1 MKNYVNLFKAIAD
14 ETRVSILV
22 LLSQKNMCAKE
33 IAKHL
38 KISEAAVSQHIK
50 ILKEL
55 QVIIG
60 YKIGYYIIYDLNE
73 EKINNAI
80 DFLNSIVNNENISL
94 SLNKENK
101 DYKIEPLMCLQKCK
115 KQKKLKK
122 QGVKEELT
130 MKVCF
135 PVKSNEGI
143 NSIPYNHFGTA
154 PLFIIC
160 DTETEEVKTI
170 NNGDLGHE
178 HGKCQPIKALS
189 GEVVDAV
196 IVGGIG
202 AGAITKLNSMG
213 IKVYKS
219 IEGNVHENLDAYKK
233 NELVQFSQNHTCNH
247 DGCSH

>member
-1 MKNYVNLFKAIAD
+1 
-14 ETRVSILV
+14 
-22 LLSQKNMCAKE
+22 
-33 IAKHL
+33 
-38 KISEAAVSQHIK
+38 
-50 ILKEL
+50 
-55 QVIIG
+55 
-60 YKIGYYIIYDLNE
+60 
-73 EKINNAI
+73 
-80 DFLNSIVNNENISL
+80 
-94 SLNKENK
+94 
-101 DYKIEPLMCLQKCK
+101 
-115 KQKKLKK
+115 
-122 QGVKEELT
+122 

-135 PVKSNEGI
+135 PVKSNEGLK
-143 NSIPYNHFGTA
+143 SIPYNHFGTA
-154 PLFIIC
+154 PLFVIC
-160 DTETEEVKTI
+160 DTETEEVKAL